1 MKAKNVGIA
10 LVMAT
15 FTIVNAQPFNGG
27 LFGAGKVLSLGCD
40 TTGVSEGPSGAN
52 VTWTVPLI
60 VKDTINS
67 DAQTL
72 AAASTPYFAKFP
84 SATGALLSTGS
95 ITEYTYYRLA
105 NDSLVLLGYADSLQ
119 TVAYFNPELLDVS
132 ALTFGNS
139 FTDTFGYRDTTT
151 VSTLTMVSKIDGTRT
166 VMFDGSGTLV
176 LPWINFSHAM
186 RFKSVTTQTDSSW
199 FGTIL
204 TSTSKTTTTN
214 FSWEDTTLPKNT
226 SFSISR
232 TTTTISGI
240 SIANNVVT
248 FIEPMPSTV
257 IAHTG
262 HRSGKTAISVM
273 FSQFDNSIA
282 IRAPSAFGGGKVS
295 FIAYDLNGK
304 VVAREQLRLN
314 VMGLANSQLTN
325 RLSKGVYLYSL
336 KTGEGILGQG
346 KMVVR

>member
-1 MKAKNVGIA
+1 MGDYSARERC
-10 LVMAT
+10 
-15 FTIVNAQPFNGG
+15 
-27 LFGAGKVLSLGCD
+27 LSLGCD

-52 VTWTVPLI
+52 VTWTIPLI

-119 TVAYFNPELLDVS
+119 TVAYFNPELLDLS
-132 ALTFGNS
+132 AVTFGNS

-166 VMFDGSGTLV
+166 VTFDGTGTLE
-176 LPWINFSHAM
+176 LPWITFSHAL

-204 TSTSKTTTTN
+204 TSTSKMTTTN

-232 TTTTISGI
+232 ITTTVSGI
-240 SIANNVVT
+240 PIANNVVT
-248 FIEPMPSTV
+248 FKEPMPSTA
-257 IAHTG
+257 IAPTG
-262 HRSGKTAISVM
+262 PGSGKKAILVA

-282 IRAPSAFGGGKVS
+282 ISAPSGFGAGKVS
-295 FIAYDLNGK
+295 FIVYDLNGK
-304 VVAREQLRLN
+304 VVAREQVRLN
-314 VMGLANSQLTN
+314 VAGLANCQLTN
-325 RLSKGVYLYSL
+325 RLSKGVYLYAL
-336 KTGEGILGQG
+336 KAGEGILGKG
-346 KMVVR
+346 KIAVR